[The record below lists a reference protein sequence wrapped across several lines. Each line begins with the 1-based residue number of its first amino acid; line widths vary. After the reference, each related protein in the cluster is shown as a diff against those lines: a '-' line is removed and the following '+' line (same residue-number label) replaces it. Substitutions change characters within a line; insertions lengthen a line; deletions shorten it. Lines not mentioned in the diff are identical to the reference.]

1 MSMDNISRLMNPRSV
16 AVIGASG
23 DAQKTSGRPIT
34 FLRKHGFEGR
44 LYPVNPRYAE
54 IDGLTCYPNI
64 AALPE
69 VPDAAI
75 ILLGPDRANQA
86 VAELAA
92 LGTAAAI
99 VLAGGYSEAGEEGVA
114 RQQALE
120 AVRGSMRILG
130 PNTIGLINL
139 TQGITLS
146 ASGAL
151 DQDALRAGNIAVI
164 SQSGGILGSILSRGA
179 AAGIGFSKLVAT
191 SNEVDLDVADF
202 VDYLVED
209 EATAVIALYLEG
221 LRDTEK
227 FSRAAL
233 KARAA
238 GKPIVVFKVGRSEAG
253 ARSAASH
260 TGALAGADAL
270 YDVYF
275 KQLGIVRAQTFADLL
290 DLPFALASRRTM
302 AGDRV
307 AILTSTGGAGTLIAD
322 ALGASGFD
330 TPPPGEATAA
340 RLRDLD
346 IGDQAVLDRNPI
358 DLTLAG
364 LQPQIM
370 QQAMRILL
378 ESDDYD
384 AVISV
389 VGSSGVARPT
399 LMADAIR
406 DSQCDSFK
414 PVLAYVSPH
423 APEALLRINSN
434 QGVAFTAPE
443 ACASALLALRVTKTD
458 VDEETTSA
466 GSSIQPLT
474 ADEVERLPVGTL
486 DELQSKAL
494 FTRFGVPVTREQAVE
509 NAQQAIEAARIL
521 GPKVALKV
529 LSDRIA
535 HKTEVGGVALGLTE
549 QTIGHA
555 LEEMRGVVSVKSG
568 IVPDRFLVQE
578 MVNGGHELI
587 LGFHRDPQLGPAL
600 LLGMGGVSA
609 ELIRD
614 TSLRLLPITR
624 KDASAMLRELKTF
637 ALLDGYRGA
646 PKADI
651 DALIE
656 CIVAFADMAM
666 TLGAKLHEAEINPLR
681 VFGEGQGVTAV
692 DGLTI
697 LA

>member
-1 MSMDNISRLMNPRSV
+1 MDSISLLFNPGSV

-23 DAQKTSGRPIT
+23 DPSKTAGRPIT
-34 FLRKHGFEGR
+34 FLKKHGFKGR
-44 LYPVNPRYAE
+44 LYPVNPRYE
-54 IDGLTCYPNI
+54 NIDGTICYPSI
-64 AALPE
+64 SALPE
-69 VPDAAI
+69 APDTAI

-92 LGTAAAI
+92 RGTRAAI
-99 VLAGGYSEAGEEGVA
+99 VLAGGYSEAGESGVV
-114 RQQALE
+114 RQQALQD
-120 AVRGSMRILG
+120 ARGSMRILG

-139 TQGITLS
+139 TEGITLS

-202 VDYLVED
+202 VEHLVED
-209 EATAVIALYLEG
+209 EATEVIALYLEG

-275 KQLGIVRAQTFADLL
+275 HQLGIIRAQSFADLL
-290 DLPFALASRRTM
+290 DLPFALASRRRM
-302 AGDRV
+302 PGKRV

-322 ALGASGFD
+322 ALGVSGFD
-330 TPPPGEATAA
+330 TPPPGQFTAG

-364 LQPQIM
+364 LQPEIM

-378 ESDDYD
+378 ESEDYD
-384 AVISV
+384 AVVSV
-389 VGSSGVARPT
+389 VGSSGVARPS

-406 DSQCDSFK
+406 ESQRDSAK

-423 APEALLRINSN
+423 APDALLRINSN
-434 QGVAFTAPE
+434 GGVAFTAPE
-443 ACASALLALRVTKTD
+443 SCASALLALQITNAVESHVEEQVAAGVVAMNAAE
-458 VDEETTSA
+458 VDS
-466 GSSIQPLT
+466 
-474 ADEVERLPVGTL
+474 LPPGTL
-486 DELQSKAL
+486 NELQSKTLYA
-494 FTRFGVPVTREQAVE
+494 RFGVPVTREVAVE
-509 NAQQAIEAARIL
+509 NAEQAVGVARDF
-521 GPKVALKV
+521 GGSVALKV
-529 LSDRIA
+529 LSDQIT

-549 QTIGHA
+549 HTIAQA
-555 LEEMRGVVSVKSG
+555 LDEMRLTVSSKAG
-568 IVPDRFLVQE
+568 IVPDRFLIQE
-578 MVNGGHELI
+578 MVGSGHELI

-600 LLGMGGVSA
+600 LLGMGGVAA

-614 TSLRLLPITR
+614 TSMRLLPIDRQQAT
-624 KDASAMLRELKTF
+624 AMLKELKTF

-646 PKADI
+646 PKADVSAVV
-651 DALIE
+651 D
-656 CIVAFADMAM
+656 CILAFSNMAEV
-666 TLGAKLHEAEINPLR
+666 LGEKLQEAEINPLR
-681 VFGEGQGVTAV
+681 VFDEGRGVRAV
-692 DGLTI
+692 DGLTV
-697 LA
+697 LN

>member
-23 DAQKTSGRPIT
+23 DAQKTSGRPIA

-44 LYPVNPRYAE
+44 LYPVNPRYTE
-54 IDGLTCYPNI
+54 IDGLTCYPSI

-75 ILLGPDRANQA
+75 ILLGPERANQA

-92 LGTAAAI
+92 MGTPAAI
-99 VLAGGYSEAGEEGVA
+99 VLAGGYGEAGEEGIA
-114 RQQALE
+114 RQQALQK
-120 AVRGSMRILG
+120 ARGNMRILG

-139 TQGITLS
+139 TEGITLS

-202 VDYLVED
+202 IDYLVD
-209 EATAVIALYLEG
+209 DDATEVIALYLEG

-302 AGDRV
+302 AGNRV

-322 ALGASGFD
+322 ALGANGFD

-364 LQPQIM
+364 LQPHIM

-378 ESDDYD
+378 ESTDYD

-406 DSQCDSFK
+406 DSQRDSSK
-414 PVLAYVSPH
+414 PVLAYVSPY
-423 APEALLRINSN
+423 APQALLRINSN

-443 ACASALLALRVTKTD
+443 ACASALLALQVKAEVVQDAPQVQSSSRHM
-458 VDEETTSA
+458 SA
-466 GSSIQPLT
+466 TQ
-474 ADEVERLPVGTL
+474 VEQLPSGTL
-486 DELQSKAL
+486 DEQQSKAL
-494 FTRFGVPVTREQAVE
+494 FSRFGVPVTREQAVE
-509 NAQQAIEAARIL
+509 NATQAVEAARTL
-521 GPKVALKV
+521 GPKVVLKV
-529 LSDRIA
+529 LSERIT

-549 QTIGHA
+549 HSIGQA
-555 LEEMRGVVSVKSG
+555 LDDMRSVVADKAG
-568 IVPDRFLVQE
+568 FVPERFLVQE
-578 MVNGGHELI
+578 MVGGGHELI

-609 ELIRD
+609 ELLRD
-614 TSLRLLPITR
+614 TSMRLLPITR
-624 KDASAMLRELKTF
+624 ADADAMLRELKTF
-637 ALLDGYRGA
+637 ALIDGYRGA

-651 DALIE
+651 SALVD
-656 CIVAFADMAM
+656 CIVAFADMAT
-666 TLGAKLHEAEINPLR
+666 TLGEKLHEAEINPLR
-681 VFGEGQGVTAV
+681 VFGEGQGVRAV
-692 DGLTI
+692 DGLI
-697 LA
+697 LLA

>member
-1 MSMDNISRLMNPRSV
+1 MDNISRLMNPRSV

-23 DAQKTSGRPIT
+23 DAQKTSGRPIA

-44 LYPVNPRYAE
+44 LYPVNPRYTE
-54 IDGLTCYPNI
+54 IDGLTCYPSI

-75 ILLGPDRANQA
+75 ILLGPERANQA

-92 LGTAAAI
+92 MGTPAAI
-99 VLAGGYSEAGEEGVA
+99 VLAGGYGEAGEEGIA
-114 RQQALE
+114 RQQALQK
-120 AVRGSMRILG
+120 ARGNMRILG

-202 VDYLVED
+202 VDYLVDD
-209 EATAVIALYLEG
+209 EATEVIALYLEG

-302 AGDRV
+302 VGNRV

-322 ALGASGFD
+322 ALGANGFD

-370 QQAMRILL
+370 QEAMRILL
-378 ESDDYD
+378 ESADYD

-406 DSQCDSFK
+406 NSQRDSSK

-423 APEALLRINSN
+423 APQALLRINSN

-443 ACASALLALRVTKTD
+443 ACASALLAMKAKAYVAQDTPQAQSSSPHMTA
-458 VDEETTSA
+458 EEV
-466 GSSIQPLT
+466 QQ
-474 ADEVERLPVGTL
+474 LPSGTL
-486 DELQSKAL
+486 DEQQSKAL
-494 FTRFGVPVTREQAVE
+494 FTRFGVPVTREQAVGE
-509 NAQQAIEAARIL
+509 AGQAIEAARML
-521 GPKVALKV
+521 GPKVVLKV
-529 LSDRIA
+529 LSERIT

-549 QTIGHA
+549 HSIGQA
-555 LEEMRGVVSVKSG
+555 LDDMRSVVAGKVG
-568 IVPDRFLVQE
+568 FVPERFLVQE
-578 MVNGGHELI
+578 MVSGGHELI

-609 ELIRD
+609 ELLRD
-614 TSLRLLPITR
+614 TSMRLLPITR
-624 KDASAMLRELKTF
+624 KDADAMLRELKTF

-651 DALIE
+651 NALID
-656 CIVAFADMAM
+656 CIVAFADMAT
-666 TLGAKLHEAEINPLR
+666 TLGTKLDEAEINPLR
-681 VFGEGQGVTAV
+681 VFAEGQGVRAV
-692 DGLTI
+692 DGLTL

>member
-1 MSMDNISRLMNPRSV
+1 MDNISRLMNPRSV

-23 DAQKTSGRPIT
+23 DAQKTSGRPIA

-44 LYPVNPRYAE
+44 LYPVNPRYTE
-54 IDGLTCYPNI
+54 IDGLTCYPTI

-75 ILLGPDRANQA
+75 ILLGPERANQA

-92 LGTAAAI
+92 MGTPAAI
-99 VLAGGYSEAGEEGVA
+99 VLAGGYGEAGETGIA
-114 RQQALE
+114 RQHALQM
-120 AVRGSMRILG
+120 ARGNMRILG

-151 DQDALRAGNIAVI
+151 DQEALRAGNIAVI
-164 SQSGGILGSILSRGA
+164 SQSGGILGSLLSRGA

-202 VDYLVED
+202 VDYLVD
-209 EATAVIALYLEG
+209 DDATEVIALYLEG

-302 AGDRV
+302 AGNRV

-322 ALGASGFD
+322 ALGAIGFD

-346 IGDQAVLDRNPI
+346 LGDQAVLDRNPI

-370 QQAMRILL
+370 QEAMRILL
-378 ESDDYD
+378 ESPDYD

-406 DSQCDSFK
+406 DSQRDSSK
-414 PVLAYVSPH
+414 PVLAYVSPY
-423 APEALLRINSN
+423 APQALLRINSN
-434 QGVAFTAPE
+434 LGVAFTAPE
-443 ACASALLALRVTKTD
+443 ACASALLALKARPCVVQDTPRAQPSRQNMSAAD
-458 VDEETTSA
+458 VEQLPG
-466 GSSIQPLT
+466 GS
-474 ADEVERLPVGTL
+474 L
-486 DELQSKAL
+486 DEQQSKAL
-494 FTRFGVPVTREQAVE
+494 FTRFGVPVTREQAVADAGE
-509 NAQQAIEAARIL
+509 AIEAARAL
-521 GPKVALKV
+521 GPKVVLKV
-529 LSDRIA
+529 LSERIP

-549 QTIGHA
+549 HSIGQA
-555 LEEMRGVVSVKSG
+555 LDAMRRFVTQKAGFA
-568 IVPDRFLVQE
+568 PERFLVQE
-578 MVNGGHELI
+578 MVSGGQELI

-600 LLGMGGVSA
+600 LLGMGGISA
-609 ELIRD
+609 ELLRD
-614 TSLRLLPITR
+614 TSMRLLPITR
-624 KDASAMLRELKTF
+624 DDADAMLRELKTF

-651 DALIE
+651 RALID
-656 CIVAFADMAM
+656 CIVAFADMAT
-666 TLGAKLHEAEINPLR
+666 TLGTKLQEAEINPLR
-681 VFGEGQGVTAV
+681 VLAEGQGVRAV
-692 DGLTI
+692 DGLAL

>member
-1 MSMDNISRLMNPRSV
+1 MDNISRLMNPRSV

-23 DAQKTSGRPIT
+23 DAQKTSGRPIA

-44 LYPVNPRYAE
+44 LYPVNPRYTE
-54 IDGLTCYPNI
+54 IDGLTCYPSI

-75 ILLGPDRANQA
+75 ILLGPERANQA

-92 LGTAAAI
+92 MGTPAAI
-99 VLAGGYSEAGEEGVA
+99 VLAGGYGEAGEEGIA
-114 RQQALE
+114 RQQALQK
-120 AVRGSMRILG
+120 ARGNMRILG

-164 SQSGGILGSILSRGA
+164 SQSGGILGSLLSRGA

-202 VDYLVED
+202 VDYLVD
-209 EATAVIALYLEG
+209 DDATEVIALYLEG

-302 AGDRV
+302 AGNRV

-322 ALGASGFD
+322 ALGANGFD

-346 IGDQAVLDRNPI
+346 LGDQAVLDRNPI

-370 QQAMRILL
+370 QEAMRILL
-378 ESDDYD
+378 ESVDYD

-406 DSQCDSFK
+406 DSQRDSSK
-414 PVLAYVSPH
+414 PVLAYVSPY
-423 APEALLRINSN
+423 APQALLRINSN

-443 ACASALLALRVTKTD
+443 ACASALLALKAKACVVQDTPRAQSSQHMSAED
-458 VDEETTSA
+458 VE
-466 GSSIQPLT
+466 Q
-474 ADEVERLPVGTL
+474 LPGGTL
-486 DELQSKAL
+486 DEQQSKVL
-494 FTRFGVPVTREQAVE
+494 FTRFGVPVTREQAVADAGE
-509 NAQQAIEAARIL
+509 AIEAARTL
-521 GPKVALKV
+521 GPNVVLKV
-529 LSDRIA
+529 LSERIP

-549 QTIGHA
+549 HSIGQA
-555 LEEMRGVVSVKSG
+555 LDDMRRVVTQKAG
-568 IVPDRFLVQE
+568 FAPERFLVQE
-578 MVNGGHELI
+578 MVSGGHELI

-600 LLGMGGVSA
+600 LLGIGGVSA
-609 ELIRD
+609 ELLRD
-614 TSLRLLPITR
+614 TSMRLLPISR
-624 KDASAMLRELKTF
+624 NDADAMLRELKTF

-651 DALIE
+651 NALVD
-656 CIVAFADMAM
+656 CILAFADMAT
-666 TLGAKLHEAEINPLR
+666 TLGTKLQEAEINPLR
-681 VFGEGQGVTAV
+681 VLAEGQGVRAV
-692 DGLTI
+692 DGLTL

>member
-1 MSMDNISRLMNPRSV
+1 MDNISRLMNPRSV

-23 DAQKTSGRPIT
+23 DAQKTSGRPIA

-44 LYPVNPRYAE
+44 LYPVNPRYTE
-54 IDGLTCYPNI
+54 IDGLTCYPSI

-75 ILLGPDRANQA
+75 ILLGPERANQA

-92 LGTAAAI
+92 MGTPAAI
-99 VLAGGYSEAGEEGVA
+99 VLAGGYGEAGEAGIA
-114 RQQALE
+114 RQQALQQ
-120 AVRGSMRILG
+120 ARGNMRILG

-151 DQDALRAGNIAVI
+151 DQEALRAGNIAVI
-164 SQSGGILGSILSRGA
+164 SQSGGILGSLLSRGA

-202 VDYLVED
+202 VDYLVD
-209 EATAVIALYLEG
+209 DDATEVIALYLEG

-302 AGDRV
+302 AGNRV

-322 ALGASGFD
+322 ALGSNGFD

-346 IGDQAVLDRNPI
+346 LGDQAVLDRNPI

-370 QQAMRILL
+370 QEAMRILL
-378 ESDDYD
+378 ESADYD

-406 DSQCDSFK
+406 DSQRDSRK
-414 PVLAYVSPH
+414 PVIAYVSPY
-423 APEALLRINSN
+423 APQALLRINSN

-443 ACASALLALRVTKTD
+443 ACASALLALKAKACIVQDTPRAQSSRQHMSAED
-458 VDEETTSA
+458 VA
-466 GSSIQPLT
+466 Q
-474 ADEVERLPVGTL
+474 LPGGTL
-486 DELQSKAL
+486 DEQQSKAL
-494 FTRFGVPVTREQAVE
+494 FTRFGVPVTREQAVADAGE
-509 NAQQAIEAARIL
+509 AIEAARVL
-521 GPKVALKV
+521 GPKVVLKV
-529 LSDRIA
+529 LSERIT
-535 HKTEVGGVALGLTE
+535 HKTEVGGVALGLSE
-549 QTIGHA
+549 HSIGQA
-555 LEEMRGVVSVKSG
+555 LEDMRSVVTEKAG
-568 IVPDRFLVQE
+568 FVPERFLVQE
-578 MVNGGHELI
+578 MVSGGHELI

-600 LLGMGGVSA
+600 LLGMGGISA
-609 ELIRD
+609 ELLRD
-614 TSLRLLPITR
+614 TSMRLLPITR
-624 KDASAMLRELKTF
+624 NDADAMLRELKTF
-637 ALLDGYRGA
+637 ALLDCYRGA

-651 DALIE
+651 NALVD
-656 CIVAFADMAM
+656 CILAFADMAT
-666 TLGAKLHEAEINPLR
+666 TLGTKLQEAEINPLR
-681 VFGEGQGVTAV
+681 VFAEGQGVRAV
-692 DGLTI
+692 DGLTL